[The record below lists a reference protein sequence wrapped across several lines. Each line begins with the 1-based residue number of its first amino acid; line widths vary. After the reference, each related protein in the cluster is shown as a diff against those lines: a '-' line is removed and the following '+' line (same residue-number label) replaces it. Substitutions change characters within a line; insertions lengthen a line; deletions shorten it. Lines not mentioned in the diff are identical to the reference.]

1 VDPVFKKKVLA
12 FPEISSQYNRLKYI
26 EDWLE
31 SGNSFSLVEDP
42 MDLIQWKSIRESFRP
57 YFVARY
63 IKEDEQIKMRHLLSA
78 LEKEMKSSN
87 DYFEIWLEVQLL
99 LEEFEYFKFKRSI
112 LFESD
117 ALEVEKSSIVKLKG
131 RFGKL

>member
-1 VDPVFKKKVLA
+1 
-12 FPEISSQYNRLKYI
+12 
-26 EDWLE
+26 
-31 SGNSFSLVEDP
+31 
-42 MDLIQWKSIRESFRP
+42 
-57 YFVARY
+57 
-63 IKEDEQIKMRHLLSA
+63 
-78 LEKEMKSSN
+78 MKSSN